1 MREDRIMFRLKDT
14 YCGMLRRVIRQYK
27 DKKQK
32 VTGDPA
38 IREEFSYTLD
48 S

>member
-1 MREDRIMFRLKDT
+1 
-14 YCGMLRRVIRQYK
+14 MLRRVIRQYR

-32 VTGDPA
+32 VTGDP
-38 IREEFSYTLD
+38 IVQQKTFYTLD